1 MPPHGRPTIVEEKEA
16 AMTWRTVLIAV
27 VVVAVLVVVD
37 VIVTYIRRTRRK

>member
-1 MPPHGRPTIVEEKEA
+1 
-16 AMTWRTVLIAV
+16 MTWRTVLIAV